1 MKILLNTSY
10 EFMKHVKKFTVISIL
25 LLSVTLAFLTT
36 KGLNYGI
43 DFSGGL
49 LVEVQVKDGVTISDL
64 REKLSTIKDM
74 EATLQK
80 FGSDKDILI
89 RTNVSGLD
97 VQEVLSLV
105 KSTISDSVST
115 FRRTEYVGPVVGE
128 ELKETAIYAVLYALF
143 AMLIYIWLRF
153 EWQFGVAALIALLHD
168 VLITIGFIA
177 IIGVDFGLSTVA
189 AILTI
194 AGYSINDTVV
204 VFDRVR
210 ENFIKYNK
218 KDLSEILDKSIN
230 QSLSR
235 TVVTSATTLL
245 ALLALYIF
253 GGEVI
258 AGFTLA
264 MIFGVLIGTYS
275 SNCLAVPLLMW
286 MKPNRGD
293 EEFIDPVKVLQRQQD
308 LERSNGK

>member
-1 MKILLNTSY
+1 MKILLNKSY

-64 REKLSTIKDM
+64 REKLSTIKGI

-80 FGSDKDILI
+80 FGSDEDILI

-97 VQEVLSLV
+97 AQEVLSLV
-105 KSTISDSVST
+105 KAKISDSVNT
-115 FRRTEYVGPVVGE
+115 YRRTEYVGPVVGE

-143 AMLIYIWLRF
+143 AMLVYIWLRF

-177 IIGVDFGLSTVA
+177 VVGVDFGLSTVA

-218 KDLSEILDKSIN
+218 KDLSEILDQSIN

-235 TVVTSATTLL
+235 TVVTSVTTLL

-293 EEFIDPVKVLQRQQD
+293 EEFIDPVKVLQKQQD
-308 LERSNGK
+308 LERSNAK

>member
-105 KSTISDSVST
+105 KSTISDSVSA

>member
-64 REKLSTIKDM
+64 REKLSAIKDM
-74 EATLQK
+74 DATLQK
-80 FGSDKDILI
+80 FGSDQDILI

-97 VQEVLSLV
+97 GQEVLSLV
-105 KSTISDSVST
+105 KSTISDSVVE

-143 AMLIYIWLRF
+143 AMLLYIWLRF

-168 VLITIGFIA
+168 VLITLGFIA
-177 IIGVDFGLSTVA
+177 VMGIDFGLSTVA

-210 ENFIKYNK
+210 ENFIKYNT

-235 TVVTSATTLL
+235 TIVTSVTTLL

-258 AGFTLA
+258 AGFTIA

-293 EEFIDPVKVLQRQQD
+293 EEFVDPIKALQRQKD
-308 LERSNGK
+308 LEGRNDK